1 MSKTQEKDQGI
12 MLFGRKIPLLPE
24 SQIPAI
30 SRDIMDPKQEKNSSD
45 SMDDNNNNNKK
56 GNSQHN
62 DEATTTV
69 NSNNH
74 VEENVTN
81 EEEEDDHKTMKKP
94 DKIIQCP
101 RCKSMDT
108 KFCYFN
114 NYNVNQPRHF
124 CKNCQRYWTAGGTM
138 RNVPIGAGRRKHK
151 NLASQFR
158 TVLVAA
164 AAAAATG
171 VPEPTNSSSKENN
184 NSNNGSGGTV
194 LKFGHENLS
203 INYCHEYGEESSSS
217 SLMYESSSEHNNNNV
232 NHEASKLLQCYPVVP
247 PWVMPW
253 NNVVPQH
260 HHGPNSIQWCPT
272 PMAAVAATIPVHL
285 VPGPY
290 WGGSPMWGAPIG
302 SNHSRSS
309 PSSSTS
315 NNSSCSGNANNN
327 SPILGKHKRDQST
340 VFIDEQKQSK
350 CFLVPKIP
358 TRIDE
363 SNNNEGSVSPIW
375 ATLAMIQDNNALKK
389 IAAKGDQG
397 KESLLHVTEIL
408 EANPTPVS
416 HAHACNEF
424 SDDAF

>member
-45 SMDDNNNNNKK
+45 YSTDDNNNNKE
-56 GNSQHN
+56 NSQHK

-74 VEENVTN
+74 VEENGTN
-81 EEEEDDHKTMKKP
+81 EEEEDHKTMKKP

-138 RNVPIGAGRRKHK
+138 RNVPVGAGRRKHK
-151 NLASQFR
+151 HLASQFR

-164 AAAAATG
+164 ASATAAAG
-171 VPEPTNSSSKENN
+171 VSDPTNSCSKENN
-184 NSNNGSGGTV
+184 NSNDGSCGTV

-203 INYCHEYGEESSSS
+203 INYCPEYGEESSPT
-217 SLMYESSSEHNNNNV
+217 MYESSSEHNNNNV
-232 NHEASKLLQCYPVVP
+232 NNDSSKLLQCYPVP

-260 HHGPNSIQWCPT
+260 YHALNNSIQWCPT

-290 WGGSPMWGAPIG
+290 WDGTPMWGAPIG

-315 NNSSCSGNANNN
+315 NNSSCSGNGNNNN
-327 SPILGKHKRDQST
+327 SPILGKHNRDQST
-340 VFIDEQKQSK
+340 VFIDEQKSSK

-358 TRIDE
+358 TRFDE

-375 ATLAMIQDNNALKK
+375 ATLAMIHDNNALKK
-389 IAAKGDQG
+389 IAAKGEQG

-408 EANPTPVS
+408 EASPTPIS
-416 HAHACNEF
+416 HAHACDEF
-424 SDDAF
+424 SDAF